1 MRLYKIVAIALITQ
15 GISITSVAAQNAVG
29 RITYLMHPSGIP
41 ASVTTNDNGTISNVD
56 GRIVS
61 ETEETELSAHQAAV
75 KELQWSGFQLQETSP
90 QGSQ

>member
-15 GISITSVAAQNAVG
+15 GISVMSVAAQNAVG

-41 ASVTTNDNGTISNVD
+41 ASVTTDENGTISNVD

-61 ETEETELSAHQAAV
+61 ENEDTELSAHQAAV
-75 KELQWSGFQLQETSP
+75 KELRWSGFQIQDAAP